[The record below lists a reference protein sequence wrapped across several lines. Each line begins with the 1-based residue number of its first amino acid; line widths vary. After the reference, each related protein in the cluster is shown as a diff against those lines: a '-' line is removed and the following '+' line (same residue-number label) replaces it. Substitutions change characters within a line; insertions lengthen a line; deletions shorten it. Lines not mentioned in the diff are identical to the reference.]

1 MARPSKSVNV
11 ISKNLTKEEK
21 EIRQSTEQKLKGKAD
36 KIKPPSSMPSSQKK
50 IFKFIVN
57 ELKESK
63 ILSNLDVPMLVT
75 VSRAIDRLNYI
86 ESEIDNDITLLT
98 DTSFMSTKDK
108 YTKDLYRCCNELCL
122 SPQSRAKMGNIALD
136 NENKKQDPLAQ
147 IMEGVNDED

>member
-1 MARPSKSVNV
+1 
-11 ISKNLTKEEK
+11 
-21 EIRQSTEQKLKGKAD
+21 
-36 KIKPPSSMPSSQKK
+36 
-50 IFKFIVN
+50 N